1 MTKLDFIGCKMIP
14 FVNIY
19 STSIFV
25 NSICLIALAL
35 YRENWIKTWQFDNYL
50 MPIPL
55 IPIRINHPM
64 VKELSKLVRI
74 SNCVKILSMHVC
86 VNLCVNTEK
95 YLQSLDIWVVVP
107 YILLL
112 RYIRGVVVEHSS
124 DTFCYCCTF
133 SSSEEEP

>member
-1 MTKLDFIGCKMIP
+1 MTKLDFIWCKMIP
-14 FVNIY
+14 FLNIY

-25 NSICLIALAL
+25 NSLYLIALAL
-35 YRENWIKTWQFDNYL
+35 YMENWIKTWQFDNYL

-74 SNCVKILSMHVC
+74 SNCVKILSMC
-86 VNLCVNTEK
+86 VRISMCEQEK

>member
-1 MTKLDFIGCKMIP
+1 MTKLDFIWCKMIP
-14 FVNIY
+14 FLNIY

-25 NSICLIALAL
+25 NSLYLIALAL
-35 YRENWIKTWQFDNYL
+35 YMENWIKTWQFDNYL

-74 SNCVKILSMHVC
+74 SNCVKILS
-86 VNLCVNTEK
+86 LCVRISMCEQEK

>member
-1 MTKLDFIGCKMIP
+1 MTKLDFIWCKMIP
-14 FVNIY
+14 FLNIY

-25 NSICLIALAL
+25 NSLYLIALAL
-35 YRENWIKTWQFDNYL
+35 YMENSIKTWQFDNYL

-74 SNCVKILSMHVC
+74 SNCVKILS
-86 VNLCVNTEK
+86 LCVRISMCEQEK